1 MKDNIYSIWSRLRI
15 WTKMGLCLMFGILSL
30 VSCKDDFDVEKLQ
43 DSSRLVVYCFPTE
56 GDTTLIAVSKSLPV
70 ASFKGDMY
78 VQSQQAVD
86 AHIIY
91 KVNGVDLPVKRIETL
106 KEARL
111 FSTSNVEEHL
121 ARLVGQYYVVGKQK
135 EGDNVHVQ
143 VSADGFSSVSAS
155 TYIPNQVNIQMGDVR
170 FDEKSS
176 DADSY
181 SRVDKIEATFQDD
194 ASTQDYY
201 SVMVKLRQK
210 EGTAMGTRIWNDGFR
225 EDRDTAYVDHSKEY
239 FASSAVGFVFDFG
252 SLPWV
257 TRDIEVSTM
266 GEPLLNKKTKLNDDF
281 GFDDYSFYGNSYI
294 FNDRTINGQSY
305 ILHLEAL
312 SADMH
317 ADEYD
322 DNGTWDWVFGYDY
335 VVELYKMTPEYYR
348 FLKSINDA
356 QSNEWADAGLMQVTP
371 TYSNVNGGFGIV
383 AGYNVSTST
392 KHFKPTRRDRD
403 DIIYTN

>member
-1 MKDNIYSIWSRLRI
+1 MKDKICNRVWAHSSAWAKY
-15 WTKMGLCLMFGILSL
+15 GLVLATIILAFA
-30 VSCKDDFDVEKLQ
+30 SCKDDFDVDKLQ

-56 GDTTLIAVSKSLPV
+56 GDTTLIAVSKSLPI

-78 VQSQQAVD
+78 VQSQQTVD
-86 AHIIY
+86 AHIVY
-91 KVNGVDLPVKRIETL
+91 KVNGTELPVKRIENL

-111 FSTSNVEEHL
+111 FSTNNIKEHL
-121 ARLVGQYYVVGKQK
+121 ALLVGQYYVVGRQK
-135 EGDNVHVQ
+135 EGDNINVQ

-155 TYIPNQVNIQMGDVR
+155 TYIPNRVNVQMGEVR
-170 FDEKSS
+170 FNEKNS

-201 SVMVKLRQK
+201 SVMVKLKQK
-210 EGTAMGTRIWNDGFR
+210 EGTN
-225 EDRDTAYVDHSKEY
+225 RD
-239 FASSAVGFVFDFG
+239 
-252 SLPWV
+252 SLSWV

-305 ILHLEAL
+305 TLHLEAL

-317 ADEYD
+317 ADEY
-322 DNGTWDWVFGYDY
+322 NNYGTWDWVFGYDY
-335 VVELYKMTPEYYR
+335 IVELYKVTPEYYR

-356 QSNEWADAGLMQVTP
+356 QSNDWIDAGLMQVTP
-371 TYSNVNGGFGIV
+371 TYSNVKGGFGIV
-383 AGYNVSTST
+383 AGYNVSTSSR
-392 KHFKPTRRDRD
+392 HFKPTRKGDV
-403 DIIYTN
+403 IWTN